1 LEGKEAAIWAV
12 AAGRWRRAARGRRR
26 ARAAAERRDRGEKRG
41 GRGSLP
47 HRGAA
52 TVVRAEDWRRRC
64 RIAVA
69 QELGRRRRKSERR
82 HGGARAGGESW
93 GRQRR
98 LRGNVRKGS
107 QLRRGGPR
115 RAVIRLT
122 EPPLLTGLSRPDPI
136 RARPASRRIQTGG
149 LGPRAAWL
157 STAQEGRARD
167 AVARA
172 TSSGQTTGPVV
183 GKKKTGEKH
192 GEGEESDPWG

>member
-1 LEGKEAAIWAV
+1 V
-12 AAGRWRRAARGRRR
+12 RWRRRRFAGGRVPGRFRPWFGVRPARGERGGHEETIQGCGEGQGGRSGGAAAARDSGAPASVRG
-26 ARAAAERRDRGEKRG
+26 RGEAKPRGKRG
-41 GRGSLP
+41 GKGSLP

-122 EPPLLTGLSRPDPI
+122 EPPLLTGLS
-136 RARPASRRIQTGG
+136 
-149 LGPRAAWL
+149 
-157 STAQEGRARD
+157 
-167 AVARA
+167 
-172 TSSGQTTGPVV
+172 
-183 GKKKTGEKH
+183 
-192 GEGEESDPWG
+192 